1 MMLDMLQYGFMQRA
15 FIAGVLIAIVC
26 SVIGV
31 FLVLRRM
38 SLMGDGLAHIAF
50 AGIAGGMFFNVY
62 PLVSALVF
70 TVLSSLG
77 IQRLKNMKV
86 HGDAAIAIFFS
97 FGLAVGIT
105 LISMSNGFGMDLFS
119 YLFGS
124 ILAVSETDLAFIGA
138 LCAATIA
145 LVWLFYKEL
154 FYITFD
160 EESARAGGLPVEGL
174 NTMLMVLTAVAVVV
188 SMRVV
193 GILLVSSYIVLPA
206 SAALLVA
213 RGFRDTIVL
222 ASALALFSTVAGLT
236 AAFYLDAAAGGAIVL
251 VLVGTFVSALAYHM
265 WGGKVRGN

>member
-1 MMLDMLQYGFMQRA
+1 MIPDMFQYAFMQRA
-15 FIAGVLIAIVC
+15 FLAGALIAVVC

-62 PLVSALVF
+62 PLLSALAY
-70 TVLSSLG
+70 TVISALG
-77 IQRLKNMKV
+77 IQRLKDLKV

-97 FGLAVGIT
+97 FGLALGVT
-105 LISMSNGFGMDLFS
+105 MISMSNGFGIDLFS

-124 ILAVSETDLAFIGA
+124 ILAVNENDLAFIGA
-138 LCAATIA
+138 LCIMTIA
-145 LVWLFYKEL
+145 VVWLFFKEL

-160 EESARAGGLPVEGL
+160 EDSARASGLPVEMMNQAL
-174 NTMLMVLTAVAVVV
+174 IVLTAVCVVA

-206 SAALLVA
+206 STALLVS
-213 RGFRDTIVL
+213 RGFRQTLLLSVFI
-222 ASALALFSTVAGLT
+222 ALAATCIGLAG
-236 AAFYLDAAAGGAIVL
+236 AFYLDAAAGGAIVL
-251 VLVGTFVSALAYHM
+251 VLVAMFASALAAHM
-265 WGGKVRGN
+265 YVMRRTVA